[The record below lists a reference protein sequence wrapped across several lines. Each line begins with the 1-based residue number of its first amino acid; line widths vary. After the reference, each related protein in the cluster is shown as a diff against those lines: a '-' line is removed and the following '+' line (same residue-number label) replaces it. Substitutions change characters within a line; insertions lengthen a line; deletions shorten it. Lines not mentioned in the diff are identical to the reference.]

1 MTRLSFSLMASAVVL
16 AACAPSPE
24 SALNATCNAV
34 MADPQVRDSVV
45 RAGLTVDTYCDCVT
59 TVLLVL
65 PENERTRAVESFEL
79 IETRM
84 ADHEGD
90 AEAAFEAVRDA
101 ARAEG
106 ATPEMVATYRNLDEL
121 GDQLDLILDEIEEA
135 GGTCPA

>member
-1 MTRLSFSLMASAVVL
+1 MNRLSFSLMAGAVIL
-16 AACAPSPE
+16 TACAPNPE
-24 SALNATCNAV
+24 TALNGTCNAV

-45 RAGLTVDTYCDCVT
+45 RAGLNIEAYCDCVT
-59 TVLLVL
+59 TVLLAL
-65 PENERTRAVESFEL
+65 PDNERTRAVESFEL

-90 AEAAFEAVRDA
+90 AEAAFEAIRDA
-101 ARAEG
+101 ARADG

>member
-1 MTRLSFSLMASAVVL
+1 MNRLSFSLIAGAVVL
-16 AACAPSPE
+16 TTCAPSPE
-24 SALNATCNAV
+24 TALNTTCNAV

-45 RAGLTVDTYCDCVT
+45 RAGLTVETYCDCVT
-59 TVLLVL
+59 TVLLAL
-65 PENERTRAVESFEL
+65 PDDERTKSIESFEL

-90 AEAAFEAVRDA
+90 AEAAFEAIRDA
-101 ARAEG
+101 SRADG